1 MHWELQNHN
10 AVLMK
15 NLNEVWNAE
24 NPWINME
31 LSENDYI
38 QSENRNLPGIG
49 ESVIKLEYY
58 FIRNY

>member
-1 MHWELQNHN
+1 MHWDLQIHN

-31 LSENDYI
+31 LSENDYM
-38 QSENRNLPGIG
+38 QSENRNIHGIG
-49 ESVIKLEYY
+49 
-58 FIRNY
+58 